1 MVATTLP
8 NSLQFDVLLTRPDT
22 RTMARGWAAAH
33 VPAGARVA
41 VELPPFGP
49 PLDNL
54 PLDLLVPQGQALYDL
69 PLDDYRQQGIEYVV
83 TSSYS
88 AEAPN
93 LDPARNVRRREFY
106 ATLSREAVEVAEF
119 PPYHG
124 VAPEFVYD
132 RVQGPFDSLA
142 EFDQP
147 GPTIRIFRLGE

>member
-1 MVATTLP
+1 
-8 NSLQFDVLLTRPDT
+8 
-22 RTMARGWAAAH
+22 MAL
-33 VPAGARVA
+33 V

-54 PLDLLVPQGQALYDL
+54 PLDVVVPQGQALYDL
-69 PLDDYRQQGIEYVV
+69 PLDDYRKQGIEYVV

-93 LDPARNVRRREFY
+93 LDATRDARRREFY
-106 ATLSREAVEVAEF
+106 AALSRETVEVAEF
-119 PPYHG
+119 LPYHG
-124 VAPEFVYD
+124 AAPEFVYD